1 MNIIVNGPQGS
12 GKSTQAK
19 LIADKYNLN
28 LVDSG
33 DALRH
38 IPDEKLEA
46 ELKSFMDK
54 GEWIPEQLYF
64 KVFDAFVAKNF
75 DKNKGFVLTGVPRTL
90 SQIPFLENH
99 VGIKIDHLVNLVV
112 SPEVFW
118 ERMNLRK
125 KLEGRSDD
133 SDQAIKERL
142 EEYKEKTLPVVEH
155 YRALGKVM
163 DINGEGTIEVI
174 FAEIEKELH
183 LRK

>member
-75 DKNKGFVLTGVPRTL
+75 DKNKGFVLSSEYEWSIEEDDHGEKVLIPKRT
-90 SQIPFLENH
+90 
-99 VGIKIDHLVNLVV
+99 IKL
-112 SPEVFW
+112 
-118 ERMNLRK
+118 
-125 KLEGRSDD
+125 
-133 SDQAIKERL
+133 
-142 EEYKEKTLPVVEH
+142 
-155 YRALGKVM
+155 
-163 DINGEGTIEVI
+163 
-174 FAEIEKELH
+174 
-183 LRK
+183 